1 MANTHFRVETP
12 TERRDSLHDPRP
24 DGTLM
29 RLLQAT
35 TQHQPARQNA
45 PANPLPDDGSGTNNT
60 GLEHE
65 FLAEQEQEDIMKNNI
80 LVDLSVGPQPY
91 LSIASPSQAEAAF
104 RVIVEHADGSV
115 LVDIRVEDPMDRMS
129 LVHATAA
136 ALAQCDKFGVGVD
149 GQPYLWFGNAWKNSR
164 TWLETVATSMHGLL
178 RTGPVNTGSGS
189 KGFYGAVLP
198 AFRAAGRHELPLTA
212 FGKCS
217 GIPLLDA
224 VIDVTDDGKLVTTP
238 HRPEHGNL
246 RHLPV
251 LAADVM
257 SRFVDDELGQREDTL
272 LKRFLRQALTPDQL
286 TVVQRWFG
294 LHFVVERVGNPEK
307 LLFLYGGGGNGKG
320 VLQNLLTA
328 LLTPDAVANV
338 KLQDL
343 KQSAAV
349 ELLAGKVAMIASEAK
364 PETNNDTLKTLVSWE
379 ALTVNPKYRDP
390 YRLTPHCL
398 VTQSS
403 NVEPRFDDESE
414 AMQRRVIA
422 LNMGHT
428 APEGQRIPHLAE
440 QVREDEYEDLIV
452 FALKGAIEVLA
463 SGRFE
468 VPTSIQKHTASVV
481 RKTKPIDGFIE
492 LLEFGNVEIAELELY
507 AAYKKFCK
515 VQHTVP
521 RPLPEFRKELMTRLE
536 RGEHE
541 VERRERALHYLPQ
554 TYVNDFGERVHLV
567 PQLVGQTKATI
578 YLGTRVSAD
587 AEVFGGKPIGQEIPP
602 SRRQVQLFKAA
613 A

>member
-1 MANTHFRVETP
+1 MANTHFRVEAP
-12 TERRDSLHDPRP
+12 TERRDTQHHPRQ
-24 DGTLM
+24 DRLM

-45 PANPLPDDGSGTNNT
+45 PANPLPDDGSGTNST

-65 FLAEQEQEDIMKNNI
+65 FLAEQKKEDIMKNNI

-91 LSIASPSQAEAAF
+91 LSIISPSQTESAF
-104 RVIVEHADGSV
+104 RVIVQHADGSD
-115 LVDIRVEDPMDRMS
+115 LVDVSIEDPLDRMS

-136 ALAQCDKFGVGVD
+136 ALVQCDKFGVGVD
-149 GQPYLWFGNAWKNSR
+149 GQPYLWFGNAWKSAR
-164 TWLETVATSMHGLL
+164 TWLETIATSMHGLL
-178 RTGPVNTGSGS
+178 RTGAVNTGSGS

-198 AFRAAGRHELPLTA
+198 AFRAAGRQELTLTA

-224 VIDVTDDGKLVTTP
+224 VIDVTEDGKLVTMP

-257 SRFVDDELGQREDTL
+257 SRFVDDELGLREETL
-272 LKRFLRQALTPDQL
+272 LKKFLCKAFTPDQL
-286 TVVQRWFG
+286 ALVQRWFG

-307 LLFLYGGGGNGKG
+307 LLYLYGDGGNGKG
-320 VLQNLLTA
+320 VVQNLLTA
-328 LLTPDAVANV
+328 LVTPDAVANV

-343 KQSAAV
+343 RQSAAV

-364 PETNNDTLKTLVSWE
+364 PETNSDTLKTLVSWE
-379 ALTVNPKYRDP
+379 SLTVNPKYRDP

-422 LNMGHT
+422 LRMGHT
-428 APEGQRIPHLAE
+428 AREGERIPHLAE
-440 QVREDEYEDLIV
+440 RVREDEYEDLVV

-463 SGRFE
+463 ARRFE
-468 VPTSIQKHTASVV
+468 VPASIQAHTASVV

-492 LLEFGNVEIAELELY
+492 LLEFGDVEIAELELY

-515 VQHTVP
+515 VQHTTP
-521 RPLPEFRKELMTRLE
+521 QPLPEFRKELLTRLE
-536 RGEHE
+536 RGEYE
-541 VERRERALHYLPQ
+541 VERRERALHYMPQ
-554 TYVNDFGERVHLV
+554 TYVNDLGERVHLV
-567 PQLVGQTKATI
+567 PPLVGQAKFTI
-578 YLGTRVSAD
+578 YLGVRVSAD
-587 AEVFGGKPIGQEIPP
+587 AEVFGGRPIGQPIPA
-602 SRRQVQLFKAA
+602 SRRQVQMFKAA